1 MVATFVALLA
11 QVNVTP
17 LMTFPLPS
25 LAVAV
30 NCCVPPIP
38 VEGDEGEIEI
48 VAIVGMLI
56 VVESLVDAADAVP
69 PPDTLT
75 WFTWGEVAV
84 GDTFTVTVSAG

>member
-1 MVATFVALLA
+1 MALLA

-17 LMTFPLPS
+17 LMTLPLLS

-38 VEGDEGEIEI
+38 MEGDDGETEM
-48 VAIVGMLI
+48 VATVGLLI
-56 VVESLVDAADAVP
+56 VVESPVDTAAAVP

-84 GDTFTVTVSAG
+84 ADTFTVTVSAG